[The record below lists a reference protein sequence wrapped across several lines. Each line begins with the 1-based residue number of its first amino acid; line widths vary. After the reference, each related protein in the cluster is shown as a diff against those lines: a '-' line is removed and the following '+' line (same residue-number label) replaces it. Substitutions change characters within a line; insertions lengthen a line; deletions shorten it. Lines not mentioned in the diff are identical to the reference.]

1 MGFSQAVDPQACR
14 RPAVVET
21 VRAEFAGAGWMTA
34 FNSMESDAGPLFK
47 SVVRQIQEWIGIR
60 DTEEPD
66 ATSR

>member
-1 MGFSQAVDPQACR
+1 
-14 RPAVVET
+14 
-21 VRAEFAGAGWMTA
+21 MTA